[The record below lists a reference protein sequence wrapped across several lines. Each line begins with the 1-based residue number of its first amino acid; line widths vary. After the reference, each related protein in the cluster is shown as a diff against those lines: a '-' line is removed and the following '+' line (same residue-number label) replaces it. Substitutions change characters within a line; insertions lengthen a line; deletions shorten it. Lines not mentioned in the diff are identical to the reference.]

1 MNAWLEFARALSP
14 ALVAL
19 AGVVLAGLRT
29 YDRYLHRKA
38 LMTATPGQREALEKM
53 PTPSP
58 LIDRGG
64 ALLLLLA
71 VGLTL
76 VTLPRLVED
85 RADRALRDRLQYAR
99 QWICA
104 DCQEVPAIGD
114 FHADSRR
121 RGMPVYEVGDVP
133 ER

>member
-1 MNAWLEFARALSP
+1 MTAWLEFARALSP

-38 LMTATPGQREALEKM
+38 LMTATPEQREALEKM
-53 PTPSP
+53 PVPSP
-58 LIDRGG
+58 LYDRGG
-64 ALLLLLA
+64 ALMMLLA

-76 VTLPRLVED
+76 VDLPRLVED

-99 QWICA
+99 QWICS
-104 DCQEVPAIGD
+104 DCQPAIGD

-121 RGMPVYEVGDVP
+121 RGMPVYEVDDVP
-133 ER
+133 QR

>member
-38 LMTATPGQREALEKM
+38 LMTATPEQREALEKM
-53 PTPSP
+53 PVPSP
-58 LIDRGG
+58 LYDRGG
-64 ALLLLLA
+64 ALLMLLA

-76 VTLPRLVED
+76 VTLPRLVGD

-99 QWICA
+99 RWICS

-114 FHADSRR
+114 FRTDQ
-121 RGMPVYEVGDVP
+121 RGPGLPVYQA
-133 ER
+133 RF